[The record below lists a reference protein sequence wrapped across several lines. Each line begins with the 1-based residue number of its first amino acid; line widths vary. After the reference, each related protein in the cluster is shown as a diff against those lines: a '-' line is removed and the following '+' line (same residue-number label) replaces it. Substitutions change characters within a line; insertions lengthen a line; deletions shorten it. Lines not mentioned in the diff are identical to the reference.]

1 MKDYVV
7 DITIRVR
14 AASADDAF
22 FIANSFCNAALES
35 ASTPP
40 DVEVVTVSEPDLER

>member
-14 AASADDAF
+14 SQSADDAF
-22 FIANSFCNAALES
+22 FIANSFCSAAIES
-35 ASTPP
+35 ETVPA
-40 DVEVVTVSEPDLER
+40 DVEVVNVSEPDLER

>member
-14 AASADDAF
+14 ASSADDAF
-22 FIANSFCNAALES
+22 FLANSFCNSALES
-35 ASTPP
+35 EIIPN
-40 DVEVVTVSEPDLER
+40 DIEVVNVSEPDLER